1 MRTVIQ
7 DVRHALRL
15 FRRTP
20 GFTAI
25 SALTIALA
33 IGGCTAV
40 FSVVNGVLLSP
51 LPYPEPDRIVTVA
64 ERHPG
69 SPAGLGGIVFSNHTY
84 YAWLSNAKTVIALGA
99 FNQRRFTVSG
109 EGLPDGERV
118 AGAAYSPSMFQVLGV
133 APRLGRAFEERDAA
147 SA

>member
-1 MRTVIQ
+1 MRTLIQ

-15 FRRTP
+15 FARNP
-20 GFTAI
+20 GFTAV

-51 LPYPEPDRIVTVA
+51 LPYPEPDRVVTVA

-69 SPAGLGGIVFSNHTY
+69 SPAGLGGLVFSNHTY
-84 YAWLSNAKTVIALGA
+84 YAWLANAKTSVRSSISSCSTTEPCAPTWRNRPPTGA
-99 FNQRRFTVSG
+99 
-109 EGLPDGERV
+109 
-118 AGAAYSPSMFQVLGV
+118 SPWRTTSSIPRHRGKSSM
-133 APRLGRAFEERDAA
+133 
-147 SA
+147 